1 MANIFINYISN
12 FVYLWDDM
20 YIHKFVVV
28 QCLGHVRLFVT
39 TWTAAHQVSWSL
51 LKLKSIESVMP
62 SNHLILWHPLPS
74 CLQSFQASGSF
85 LISQLFTSGGQS
97 IGVSP
102 LASVLSVNIQDWFPL
117 ELTGLISM
125 QSKGLSRVF
134 SNTTVQKGQF
144 FGDQSTLWSNSHICT
159 WLLEKP

>member
-1 MANIFINYISN
+1 MRWY
-12 FVYLWDDM
+12 VYTQICCCCSVPRSCPTLCDHM
-20 YIHKFVVV
+20 NRGTPGFLELA
-28 QCLGHVRLFVT
+28 QT
-39 TWTAAHQVSWSL
+39 QV
-51 LKLKSIESVMP
+51 IESVMP

-134 SNTTVQKGQF
+134 SNTTVQNGQLF
-144 FGDQSTLWSNSHICT
+144 SDQSTLWSNSHICT